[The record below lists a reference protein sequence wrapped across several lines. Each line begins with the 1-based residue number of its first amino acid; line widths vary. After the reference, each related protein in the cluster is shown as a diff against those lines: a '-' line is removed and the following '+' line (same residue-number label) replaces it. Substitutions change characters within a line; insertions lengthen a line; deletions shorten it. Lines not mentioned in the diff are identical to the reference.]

1 MKNYRKWEIL
11 TEGFY
16 PSRGIAFGM
25 LKVIGGIV

>member
-16 PSRGIAFGM
+16 SGRGIAFDM